1 MKRNVILF
9 LIVIISIG
17 AGILWRQNLD
27 QEKRISL
34 LVDSIE
40 EKNKQID
47 KLMNESRQLE
57 YSFKNLCKYNLKEN
71 IFDPNPPSDHL

>member
-1 MKRNVILF
+1 MKKIVVISVV
-9 LIVIISIG
+9 LIVIIG
-17 AGILWRQNLD
+17 AWLLWKQNSD

-34 LVDSIE
+34 LIDSID

-47 KLMNESRQLE
+47 KLMNESRQWE